1 MNIFRSIRF
10 LLGKKAIFIVPMT
23 MVFLISSALDLM
35 GIGLIGGYIALIISP
50 SFLLEI
56 QDKYLSIQY
65 FNNSSSEE
73 IILIVGYVLLAT
85 FVIKFIA
92 IVFTNFLIFQFA
104 NSEQVKI
111 QKNMISSYLNQDYE
125 KFILSKNSDY
135 LASVSNYSS
144 GYKEFLMQSLQLF
157 SSLLVIIGAF
167 ILLSVI
173 SFKVVLWVV
182 IGLIV
187 VMGIYNLYFVKKINK
202 FGEEYR
208 DGTADLIQGTQE
220 AAGGMKE
227 IKTIGAEALFID
239 TVSEAAEK
247 IARGQI
253 GLNIAT
259 ILPRNMLEVF
269 LISFIV
275 AMITKDIYFNQD
287 LTSTIILMGTF
298 AAAMIRIVPL
308 ISQLQIS
315 VNSINYQQ
323 SSVVKLAKMIRDNGI
338 NLNEHLEES
347 RNQSF
352 ERSAVG
358 TESHFEQL
366 KLENLSYAYPESS
379 KMSIKSVNLEI
390 NKGDFVGIIGP
401 SGSGKT
407 TLVDIIL
414 GFLKP
419 TNGFIKFNHEDAHK
433 DIKKLL
439 RLCAYLPQ
447 DIFLINGTIKENI
460 TMQSPNISDESLIGI
475 IKSSNLDEF
484 LHDLPDGL
492 DTHVGDRGVRL
503 SGGQKQRV
511 AIARALYFER
521 EILIMDESTSALDT
535 KTEEV
540 LMSELTK
547 LKNKT
552 IISIA
557 HRVSTLEGCNKIY
570 TVQSGEVKGPFTYNE
585 IVSS

>member
-1 MNIFRSIRF
+1 
-10 LLGKKAIFIVPMT
+10 MT
-23 MVFLISSALDLM
+23 MVFLISSSLDLM
-35 GIGLIGGYIALIISP
+35 GIGLIGAYIALIISP
-50 SFLLEI
+50 SLLLEI

-85 FVIKFIA
+85 FVIKFFA
-92 IVFTNFLIFQFA
+92 IVFANFLIFQFA

-111 QKNMISSYLNQDYE
+111 QKLMISSYLNQDYE

-239 TVSEAAEK
+239 TVSKAAEK

-275 AMITKDIYFNQD
+275 VMITKDIYLNQD
-287 LTSTIILMGTF
+287 LASTIILMGTF

-308 ISQLQIS
+308 ISQLQMS
-315 VNSINYQQ
+315 VNAINYQI

-358 TESHFEQL
+358 TESHFEKL

-379 KMSIKSVNLEI
+379 KVSIKSVNLEI

-419 TNGFIKFNHEDAHK
+419 TNGFIKFNHEDAHQ

-585 IVSS
+585 IVSN

>member
-167 ILLSVI
+167 IFLSVI

>member
-1 MNIFRSIRF
+1 

-23 MVFLISSALDLM
+23 MVFLISSSLDLM
-35 GIGLIGGYIALIISP
+35 GIGLIGAYIALIISP

-275 AMITKDIYFNQD
+275 AMITKDIYLNQD
-287 LTSTIILMGTF
+287 LASTIILMGTF

>member
-1 MNIFRSIRF
+1 
-10 LLGKKAIFIVPMT
+10 MT

-167 ILLSVI
+167 IFLSVI

>member
-1 MNIFRSIRF
+1 

-167 ILLSVI
+167 IFLSVI

>member
-1 MNIFRSIRF
+1 M
-10 LLGKKAIFIVPMT
+10 LGKKAIFIVPMT

-167 ILLSVI
+167 IFLSVI